1 MSDPVVELAAKGTAL
16 APDDRARLID
26 LLLAS
31 LDDGP
36 RAEVEAAWAAEV
48 DRRLDA
54 YDRGEVHAIDGE
66 EVLEEARRIAR

>member
-1 MSDPVVELAAKGTAL
+1 MSDPVVELAAQGTAL

-31 LDDGP
+31 LDDGL
-36 RAEVEAAWAAEV
+36 RAQVEAAWDEEV
-48 DRRLDA
+48 ERRLDA

-66 EVLEEARRIAR
+66 QVLEEARRIAR

>member
-1 MSDPVVELAAKGTAL
+1 MSDPVVDLAAKGTAL
-16 APDDRARLID
+16 APEDRARLID

-36 RAEVEAAWAAEV
+36 RAQVEAAWAEEV

-54 YDRGEVHAIDGE
+54 YDRGEVQAIDGE
-66 EVLEEARRIAR
+66 GVLEEARRIAR

>member
-31 LDDGP
+31 LDDEP
-36 RAEVEAAWAAEV
+36 RALVEAAWADEIE
-48 DRRLDA
+48 RRLDA

-66 EVLEEARRIAR
+66 QVLEEARRIAR

>member
-1 MSDPVVELAAKGTAL
+1 MSDPVVELAAQGTAL

-36 RAEVEAAWAAEV
+36 RAQVEAAWDEEV
-48 DRRLDA
+48 ERRLDA

-66 EVLEEARRIAR
+66 QVLEEARRIAR